1 MHVFQQNINE
11 ALQELKST
19 RTAPE
24 QQKVQ
29 VEMKK
34 KKSLQIKLAV

>member
-1 MHVFQQNINE
+1 MHLPVQVFQQNINE

-29 VEMKK
+29 MEMKK
-34 KKSLQIKLAV
+34 KVITD